1 MPDLLLELLS
11 EEMPAGLQEM
21 AANQLSD
28 NIISALEELEINHS
42 DTRIFSTPRR
52 ISIVVNGL
60 PTLQSDRKIERK
72 GPRADAP
79 MKAINGFLVA
89 NGVSL
94 DECELREDKKGAF
107 YVAVI
112 EIRGLHLKNILA
124 DLIEVAIGKVSWTR
138 SMRWADSRFRWVRPL
153 RNILAVFDER
163 PIAGKLD
170 LEGGS
175 LEFNDHTYGHRFLAP
190 GIIKV
195 KNEDDYLKQLEKS
208 FVLINREDRK
218 TFIADSLK
226 KKAEKFGLSV
236 KQDNS
241 LIDEVAGLVEWP
253 EVLIGNIDE
262 QFMGLPMEV
271 LIASMRTHQKYFA
284 LELPNGKLAS
294 KFAFVSN
301 ISVQDGGKDIITG
314 NQRVLRAR
322 LSDAQ
327 HFWDQD
333 RKKSLDDLV
342 PSLDK
347 VVFHAKLGSL
357 GSKVNRIT
365 KLSIHIAKE
374 IPEAN
379 EEIIGRASR
388 LAKAD
393 LVTGMVG
400 EFPELQG
407 TIGKYYSLSDDES
420 SEVATAIAEHYSPL
434 GPGDKCPRE
443 TTSITVSLA
452 DKIDTLVGFWAINE
466 KPTGS
471 KDPYALRRA
480 ALGIIRLVLENKL
493 RFSLQFLFSIS
504 SDLYEIKTDGVPD
517 DLMVFMADRLKVH
530 LREEGVL
537 HSHIEAI
544 FSLSAEDDLLRL
556 LERVKALSAFLKSED
571 GANLLVA
578 YRRAANIVRQEEK
591 KDKKDF
597 SGESYDPNLS
607 VDAEGKLEAEL
618 WRAMVATKSKVTELV
633 KKEKFVEAM
642 ASLALLRKPVDN
654 FFENVKVNVEDLE
667 IRNNRLCLCTQIQQV
682 MDNVADF
689 SKIEG

>member
-11 EEMPAGLQEM
+11 EEVPAGLQEI

-28 NIISALEELEINHS
+28 YIISALDELEIKHS
-42 DTRIFSTPRR
+42 DTEVFSTPRR
-52 ISIVVNGL
+52 ISVVVNGL
-60 PTLQSDRKIERK
+60 PTLQPDRKIQRK

-79 MKAINGFLVA
+79 RKAIEGFLAA

-94 DECELREDKKGAF
+94 EECELHEDKKGPF
-107 YVAVI
+107 YIAII
-112 EIRGLHLKNILA
+112 EIKGLHLKSILA
-124 DLIEVAIGKVSWTR
+124 DLIEVAIGKVSWPR

-153 RNILAVFDER
+153 RNILAVFDGS

-170 LEGGS
+170 LERGS
-175 LEFNDHTYGHRFLAP
+175 LEFSDHTYGHRFLAP
-190 GIIKV
+190 GIIKI
-195 KNEDDYLKQLEKS
+195 KNRDDYLKQLEKS
-208 FVLINREDRK
+208 FVLINREERK
-218 TFIADSLK
+218 NFIENSLK
-226 KKAEKFGLSV
+226 KKAKKVGLSV

-241 LIDEVAGLVEWP
+241 LIDEVTGLVEWP
-253 EVLIGNIDE
+253 EVLIGDIDE
-262 QFMGLPMEV
+262 QFMGLPVEV
-271 LIASMRTHQKYFA
+271 LITSMRTHQKYFA

-301 ISVQDGGKDIITG
+301 ISTQDGGKDIIMG
-314 NQRVLRAR
+314 NQRVLKAR
-322 LSDAQ
+322 LADAQ

-342 PSLDK
+342 PSLDRI
-347 VVFHAKLGSL
+347 VFHAKLGSL
-357 GSKVNRIT
+357 GSKVNRIS
-365 KLSIHIAKE
+365 KLSISIARE
-374 IPEAN
+374 IPEADT
-379 EEIIGRASR
+379 ETIVRASR

-407 TIGKYYSLSDDES
+407 AIGKYYSLLDDES

-434 GPGDKCPRE
+434 GPSDKCPSE
-443 TTSITVSLA
+443 ITSITVSLA

-480 ALGIIRLVLENKL
+480 GQGIIRLILENRL
-493 RFSLQFLFSIS
+493 RFSLRSLFSIS

-517 DLMVFMADRLKVH
+517 DLMVFIAERLKVY

-556 LERVKALSAFLKSED
+556 LERVKALSEFLKSED
-571 GANLLVA
+571 GSNLLVA

-591 KDKKDF
+591 KDKKNF

-607 VDAEGKLEAEL
+607 VDSEGELEAEL
-618 WRAMVATKSKVTELV
+618 WRAMIATKSKVNELI
-633 KKEKFVEAM
+633 KSERFVEAM
-642 ASLALLRKPVDN
+642 TSLALLRKPIDD
-654 FFENVKVNVEDLE
+654 FFENVIVNVDDLD